1 MGARYREVGMA
12 LQGTQY
18 FSGVKAELQALK
30 QSSRIDSQDATDSSV
45 GPSDGLHGPTSAAL
59 QPTTASSSTLPATLR
74 TVSGTKRKNGPSA
87 TV

>member
-59 QPTTASSSTLPATLR
+59 QPMTASSTLPATLR